1 MGLIPGSRR
10 CPGGGHGHP
19 YQYSC
24 LGNPMDRG
32 AWQATVHG
40 VAKSWTWLVHTFNL
54 WRMWQDIQCG
64 EDNLFNKQC
73 WKKLDSY
80 MQKNQNRLFFNTKH
94 KDRLKMDERLKC
106 KMETMKLLEEK
117 LGGTQLDITLS
128 NIFGYVSSGQGK
140 HKQRE
145 TTGLRQTEN
154 LPHSEGNHQQTK
166 SHLLSGRRYLQMVY
180 PIRGYYPKYAKNHT
194 TQYK

>member
-1 MGLIPGSRR
+1 
-10 CPGGGHGHP
+10 
-19 YQYSC
+19 
-24 LGNPMDRG
+24 
-32 AWQATVHG
+32 
-40 VAKSWTWLVHTFNL
+40 
-54 WRMWQDIQCG
+54 
-64 EDNLFNKQC
+64 
-73 WKKLDSY
+73 

-94 KDRLKMDERLKC
+94 KDRLKTDERLKC

-166 SHLLSGRRYLQMVY
+166 SHLLSGRRYL
-180 PIRGYYPKYAKNHT
+180 
-194 TQYK
+194 